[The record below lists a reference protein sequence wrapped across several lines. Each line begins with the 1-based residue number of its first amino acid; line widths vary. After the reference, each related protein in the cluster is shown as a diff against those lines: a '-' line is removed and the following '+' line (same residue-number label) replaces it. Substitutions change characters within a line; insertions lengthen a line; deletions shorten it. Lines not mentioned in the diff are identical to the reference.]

1 MYKRQDAARR
11 GAKSSGRAIAA
22 LVHFHAG
29 AVFLVGGA
37 TRDVAPTAV
46 WLRSGDACVFVGEA
60 ARSYYHGVPRIL
72 PDTCPPHL
80 REATAWPDAP
90 VPANGDGSD
99 AAYAAGRPPDDEAL
113 RGLCEFLRGSRL
125 NLNVREVG
133 D

>member
-1 MYKRQDAARR
+1 MLFLYGCGAR
-11 GAKSSGRAIAA
+11 GS
-22 LVHFHAG
+22 
-29 AVFLVGGA
+29 
-37 TRDVAPTAV
+37 VAPTAV
-46 WLRSGDACVFVGEA
+46 WLRSGDACIFTGE

-90 VPANGDGSD
+90 GPGDGDSSD
-99 AAYAAGRPPDDEAL
+99 AAYAAGRPADDEAL